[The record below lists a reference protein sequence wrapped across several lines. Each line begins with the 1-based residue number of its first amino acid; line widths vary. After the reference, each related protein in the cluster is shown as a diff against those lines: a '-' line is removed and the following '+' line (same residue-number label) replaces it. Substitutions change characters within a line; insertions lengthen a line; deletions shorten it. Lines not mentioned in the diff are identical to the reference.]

1 MATPN
6 GRVVIPD
13 LEGPQ
18 SLRVPE
24 VSGDTYA
31 PPPRPSINNDMERLS
46 SALAGFSSTIARLAH
61 DPHAKKA
68 QEDARLAEVNRFIA
82 SSTNDQLRQ
91 ARANGTVPYNTD
103 PVAVAATDT
112 VLGQRAGQDF
122 ENRVLTQF
130 GPQGGQSLLDANGNP
145 VDVDALVSSQAK
157 AYLDGGGLPNSVH
170 AMEKFRSSVEGLVP
184 KLREQQRT
192 QMADYAGKRDDGI
205 VTAGFGNVLRD
216 GALSGLPPDQVAAR
230 LRTAYGELQQVTK
243 RPFDRLDDNLIGVL
257 KTSVSGEHGATPEA
271 ARNVLAVLDAPRKSV
286 DGGQDIGPLSA
297 NPRFSNDV
305 SMIRAEAMKVL
316 GKDYETQ
323 QKAGLFN
330 AAHTALQRGD
340 GSFDAV
346 QDVYVENPYTGERKL
361 ISAKEQKDGAVVFQA
376 QATRQNVAKQ
386 FNGQPANVVNGQV
399 FAAQAEQFVPAGIDN
414 PEWKGFLKSSI
425 VDVGS
430 AASLTDPAKQ
440 RRALQAASLYEAL
453 RTRSPAYVE
462 GMLDPKER
470 DFYETFH
477 LLRKMGKPDEVAMAG
492 AARVLDP
499 ESAKSTFSKEE
510 FDKLKSAVGS
520 LAAGGGERGIF
531 LNRSAPM
538 NLGTALGEIE
548 RRAKLLV
555 RTQGISAMDAL
566 KVVGED
572 IQQNV
577 PAING
582 HLMFDRSPFL
592 VKGKEPVFDR
602 AFAETF
608 AQFKGELAAQ
618 GVTDPSGMSVRFENG
633 VYRVVSATTSFPLFA
648 RDGQPLR
655 FTDKDLRAL
664 DKRMSVEK
672 SEGILKD
679 RAGREK
685 VLQTL
690 PNTPT
695 GAIAALTADPQ
706 LGSRLKDTLQFT
718 PASAI
723 GHLMANP
730 ETRNGV
736 MSTFANLI
744 GAVPRDVLTD
754 LLKNPKEPPQS
765 FQHWLMQ
772 QFAPARPTD
781 GKK

>member
-6 GRVVIPD
+6 GRVVVPD

-18 SLRVPE
+18 SLRVPQ

-46 SALAGFSSTIARLAH
+46 SALAGFSSTIASLAH
-61 DPHAKKA
+61 NPQAKKA

-91 ARANGTVPYNTD
+91 ARAAGTIPYNTD

-145 VDVDALVSSQAK
+145 VDVDALVTAQAK

-170 AMEKFRSSVEGLVP
+170 AMEKFRASTEGTVV
-184 KLREQQRT
+184 KLREMQRT

-257 KTSVSGEHGATPEA
+257 KTSVSGEHGATPQS
-271 ARNVLAVLDAPRKSV
+271 ARNVLAILDAPRKSV

-305 SMIRAEAMKVL
+305 SMIRSEALKVL
-316 GKDYETQ
+316 GKDFETQ

-330 AAHTALQRGD
+330 AARDALQRGD

-346 QDVYVENPYTGERKL
+346 QDVYIENPYTGERKL

-386 FNGQPANVVNGQV
+386 FNGQPPAVVNGQV

-499 ESAKSTFSKEE
+499 ESA
-510 FDKLKSAVGS
+510 
-520 LAAGGGERGIF
+520 GGEQVKF
-531 LNRSAPM
+531 EFQKVD
-538 NLGTALGEIE
+538 TAAKALLSSGDYSWYNPVGWFYGGKATNAGQVQSEVA

-555 RTQGISAMDAL
+555 RSQGISASDAIEAV
-566 KVVGED
+566 KKD
-572 IQQNV
+572 ISENV
-577 PAING
+577 PVINRQI
-582 HLMFDRSPFL
+582 MFDRSPFL

-602 AFAETF
+602 AFEDTF
-608 AQFKGELAAQ
+608 AQFRGPLAAQ
-618 GVTDPSGMSVRFENG
+618 GVTSASDMSVRFENG
-633 VYRVVSATTSFPLFA
+633 VYRVVSAATGYPLFA
-648 RDGQPLR
+648 GDGQPLR

-664 DKRMSVEK
+664 DKRMGVEK
-672 SEGILKD
+672 SERFIQN
-679 RAGREK
+679 RPA
-685 VLQTL
+685 
-690 PNTPT
+690 PTPEAKT
-695 GAIAALTADPQ
+695 PPGGFLGALSG
-706 LGSRLKDTLQFT
+706 GS
-718 PASAI
+718 
-723 GHLMANP
+723 
-730 ETRNGV
+730 
-736 MSTFANLI
+736 
-744 GAVPRDVLTD
+744 
-754 LLKNPKEPPQS
+754 
-765 FQHWLMQ
+765 
-772 QFAPARPTD
+772 APAFNPLLINPQEPTP
-781 GKK
+781 